1 MENKCCVLGKGWGIV
16 IGALVLGVSI
26 ILAVSNFK
34 SYDRTVT
41 VKGLCEMEVKADKVI
56 YPIAFKVAGNNLES
70 LYASVSEKNSVI
82 LDFLKSYGFTED
94 EVTVSLPQVSDR
106 DAEGYSQRS
115 MRYVVTSVITLYSD
129 KVDNSLEMRKGLADL
144 HKKGITL
151 EADGWSYQPS
161 YLFEGLNSIKPQMIE
176 EATSNARETAQK
188 FADDSGSRLGKIR
201 TASQGQ
207 FSISDR
213 DANTSYIKKVRV
225 VTSVVYYLKG

>member
-1 MENKCCVLGKGWGIV
+1 MV

-161 YLFEGLNSIKPQMIE
+161 YLFEGL
-176 EATSNARETAQK
+176 EAAQK